1 MNSKYVI
8 PGIML
13 LLLLGATYIAVGPNT
28 PEKFVFIGVTF
39 NQGGVEYVGYTLE
52 GQTLTFEFKREGD
65 SFAQVA
71 TPRFAQTYEK
81 FKNIK
86 DVYVKVDTNGDIQ
99 YYKAEK
105 FNETEEMVKYYV
117 KEE

>member
-52 GQTLTFEFKREGD
+52 GQTLTGD

>member
-1 MNSKYVI
+1 MDSKYVI

-13 LLLLGATYIAVGPNT
+13 LLLIGAANIAIGPNT
-28 PEKFVFIGVTF
+28 PEKFVYIAVTF

-65 SFAQVA
+65 SFTQASMVKI
-71 TPRFAQTYEK
+71 AQTPEK
-81 FKNIK
+81 FKNIRE
-86 DVYVKVDTNGDIQ
+86 VYIKVDTNGDIQ
-99 YYKAEK
+99 YYKAEI
-105 FNETEEMVKYYV
+105 FDETDEMVKYYV